1 MLEYY
6 QLSMK
11 MTLSQLQKCV
21 NWVSELI
28 MIKMPSSSLVYSVPQ
43 ISSSS
48 RIPMESTVIKMMNPR
63 EYIRSKLILL
73 QTNGY
78 IMFAEKNQPAELVAC
93 NPNSK

>member
-1 MLEYY
+1 
-6 QLSMK
+6 MK

-28 MIKMPSSSLVYSVPQ
+28 MIKMRFSSLVYSVPQ

-48 RIPMESTVIKMMNPR
+48 QIPMESTVIKIMNPQ
-63 EYIRSKLILL
+63 EYRRSKLILS

-78 IMFAEKNQPAELVAC
+78 TMFAEKNLPAELAVC